1 MTTKMPLLAMLAFV
15 ALAGW
20 SFGAV
25 GDAAAGS
32 DREAALAK
40 GATQLTAEEIA
51 ARFAGK
57 TVTFAAAGGGKRF
70 LIYYGR
76 DNDAVGKKIGGG
88 WSDSGFYAVADNDTI
103 CLSWDNRDKPRL
115 RCMHVLL
122 VDGVLQKFKAD
133 GSLSGSIEKLEE
145 GKIL

>member
-1 MTTKMPLLAMLAFV
+1 MTLKMPLIASAAIL
-15 ALAGW
+15 ALAVS
-20 SFGAV
+20 SFA
-25 GDAAAGS
+25 AAAGS

-40 GATQLTAEEIA
+40 GAKQLTAEEIA
-51 ARFAGK
+51 ERFAGK
-57 TVTFAAAGGGKRF
+57 TLTFASASGDKRF
-70 LIYYGR
+70 QIYYSRG
-76 DNDAVGKKIGGG
+76 NEAVGKKIGGG

-103 CLSWDNRDKPRL
+103 CLSWANRDKPRM

-122 VDGVLQKFKAD
+122 VNGVLQKFKAD